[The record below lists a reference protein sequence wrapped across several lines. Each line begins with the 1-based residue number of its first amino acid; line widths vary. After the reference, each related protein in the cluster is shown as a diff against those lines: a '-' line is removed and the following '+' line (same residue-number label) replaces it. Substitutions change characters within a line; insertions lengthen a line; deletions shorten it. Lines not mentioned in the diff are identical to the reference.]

1 MNYEHVRTI
10 CTIYMYFLLCFSS
23 LLSLSL
29 FLSLAPPLPP
39 LNRTASPSLP
49 LPHHISPTSSST
61 AFSVAT
67 MRNPDLI
74 SKGKKVK
81 GTGSRADFNSYLLSP
96 SPFPPQERFS
106 DDTSITTSSTSKS
119 SSVSPRK
126 IPRST
131 AELANNKYSFPGN
144 YGRFSCST
152 CTCTL
157 IPCVYGFIF

>member
-1 MNYEHVRTI
+1 MHHLHVLLTLFFFPPL
-10 CTIYMYFLLCFSS
+10 FLP
-23 LLSLSL
+23 L

-81 GTGSRADFNSYLLSP
+81 QGIEQILIAISSLSLSFP
-96 SPFPPQERFS
+96 SPGEVFR
-106 DDTSITTSSTSKS
+106 
-119 SSVSPRK
+119 
-126 IPRST
+126 
-131 AELANNKYSFPGN
+131 
-144 YGRFSCST
+144 
-152 CTCTL
+152 
-157 IPCVYGFIF
+157 

>member
-1 MNYEHVRTI
+1 
-10 CTIYMYFLLCFSS
+10 
-23 LLSLSL
+23 
-29 FLSLAPPLPP
+29 
-39 LNRTASPSLP
+39 
-49 LPHHISPTSSST
+49 
-61 AFSVAT
+61 

-81 GTGSRADFNSYLLSP
+81 GQGIEQILIIISSLSLSLSL

-152 CTCTL
+152 YTCTL
-157 IPCVYGFIF
+157 IPCVYGFIFEGFGVRVGKPRGPRQPPPHWNIVNGIIH